1 MDYMNYL
8 YEHLD
13 LLMYLRYHPKWYK
26 ILYYE
31 PSYFKDFLKSFLITC
46 MYVFTCV
53 CTHKYRCLQPPGSL
67 DSPGAW
73 LTYKRV

>member
-1 MDYMNYL
+1 MDYMSYL

-31 PSYFKDFLKSFLITC
+31 PSYFKDFLKEAQTSLKIRPTDKLENLKNKFQLFYSLSSLI
-46 MYVFTCV
+46 
-53 CTHKYRCLQPPGSL
+53 S
-67 DSPGAW
+67 
-73 LTYKRV
+73 

>member
-8 YEHLD
+8 YQHLD

-31 PSYFKDFLKSFLITC
+31 PSYFKDFLKEAQTNLKIRPTDKLENLKNKFQLFYSLSSLI
-46 MYVFTCV
+46 
-53 CTHKYRCLQPPGSL
+53 S
-67 DSPGAW
+67 
-73 LTYKRV
+73 

>member
-13 LLMYLRYHPKWYK
+13 LLMYLRYHPKCYK

-31 PSYFKDFLKSFLITC
+31 PSYFKDFLKEAQTNLKIRPTDKLENLKNKFQLFYSLSSLI
-46 MYVFTCV
+46 
-53 CTHKYRCLQPPGSL
+53 S
-67 DSPGAW
+67 
-73 LTYKRV
+73 

>member
-1 MDYMNYL
+1 MNYMEYL

-31 PSYFKDFLKSFLITC
+31 PTYFKYFLIEAKSNLKITTNDKLENFKNKVL
-46 MYVFTCV
+46 MVNN
-53 CTHKYRCLQPPGSL
+53 LASL
-67 DSPGAW
+67 FNQGD
-73 LTYKRV
+73 

>member
-1 MDYMNYL
+1 MVLMDYMNYL

-31 PSYFKDFLKSFLITC
+31 PSYFKDFLKEAQTNLKIRPTDKLENLKNKIQLFYSLSSLI
-46 MYVFTCV
+46 
-53 CTHKYRCLQPPGSL
+53 
-67 DSPGAW
+67 A
-73 LTYKRV
+73 

>member
-1 MDYMNYL
+1 MNYMEYL

-31 PSYFKDFLKSFLITC
+31 PMYFKDFLKEAKINLNITTNDKLENFKNKVL
-46 MYVFTCV
+46 MINNLV
-53 CTHKYRCLQPPGSL
+53 SL
-67 DSPGAW
+67 FNQGD
-73 LTYKRV
+73 

>member
-1 MDYMNYL
+1 MDYMSYL

-31 PSYFKDFLKSFLITC
+31 PKYFKDFIREAQTNLKIRPVDKLEDFKNKFNLLYSLTGLI
-46 MYVFTCV
+46 
-53 CTHKYRCLQPPGSL
+53 K
-67 DSPGAW
+67 
-73 LTYKRV
+73 

>member
-1 MDYMNYL
+1 MNYMEYL

-31 PSYFKDFLKSFLITC
+31 PTYFKYFLIEAKSNLKITTNDKLENFKNKVL
-46 MYVFTCV
+46 MVNNLASIFN
-53 CTHKYRCLQPPGSL
+53 QG
-67 DSPGAW
+67 D
-73 LTYKRV
+73 